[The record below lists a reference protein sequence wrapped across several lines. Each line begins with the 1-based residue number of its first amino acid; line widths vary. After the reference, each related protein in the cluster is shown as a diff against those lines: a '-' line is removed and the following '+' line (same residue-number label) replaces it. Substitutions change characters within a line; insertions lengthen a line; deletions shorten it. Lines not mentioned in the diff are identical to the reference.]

1 MCLAIPGR
9 ITERYEDGGLP
20 MARID
25 YAGAVAAACLSYTPE
40 AAVGDYVLVHA
51 GFALQVLNEAEAQ
64 ASLIELTRLAAL
76 MDADDAP
83 DDAPDSAPPRPQGTP

>member
-9 ITERYEDGGLP
+9 IIDRYEDSGLP

-40 AAVGDYVLVHA
+40 AVVGDYVLVHA
-51 GFALQVLNEAEAQ
+51 GFALQVLNEEEAQ
-64 ASLIELTRLAAL
+64 ASLAELSRLAAL
-76 MDADDAP
+76 MDAEVSPEDAR
-83 DDAPDSAPPRPQGTP
+83 DTP

>member
-1 MCLAIPGR
+1 
-9 ITERYEDGGLP
+9 

-40 AAVGDYVLVHA
+40 AMVGQYVLVHA

-64 ASLIELTRLAAL
+64 ASLAELTRLAAL
-76 MDADDAP
+76 MEADE
-83 DDAPDSAPPRPQGTP
+83 TP

>member
-9 ITERYEDGGLP
+9 ITERYQDGDLP

-40 AAVGDYVLVHA
+40 ARVGDYVLVHA
-51 GFALQVLNEAEAQ
+51 GFALQVLDETEAEA
-64 ASLIELTRLAAL
+64 SLRELTRLSAL
-76 MDADDAP
+76 MEADD
-83 DDAPDSAPPRPQGTP
+83 DAAGGGA

>member
-9 ITERYEDGGLP
+9 IIERYEDGGLP
-20 MARID
+20 MARVD

-40 AAVGDYVLVHA
+40 AVIGQYVLVHA

-64 ASLIELTRLAAL
+64 ASLAELTRLAAL
-76 MDADDAP
+76 MEEDEAP
-83 DDAPDSAPPRPQGTP
+83 

>member
-9 ITERYEDGGLP
+9 ITERYDEAGLP
-20 MARID
+20 MARVD
-25 YAGAVAAACLSYTPE
+25 YAGAMAAACLSYTPE

-64 ASLIELTRLAAL
+64 ASLVELARLAAL
-76 MDADDAP
+76 MEADADGGAAGP
-83 DDAPDSAPPRPQGTP
+83 GGPTP

>member
-9 ITERYEDGGLP
+9 IMERFAENGLP
-20 MARID
+20 MARVD

-51 GFALQVLNEAEAQ
+51 GFALQILSEEEAQ
-64 ASLIELTRLAAL
+64 ASLEELTRLAQA
-76 MDADDAP
+76 MEADEANSGEAP
-83 DDAPDSAPPRPQGTP
+83 RDLP

>member
-9 ITERYEDGGLP
+9 ITERYDEAGLP
-20 MARID
+20 MARVD
-25 YAGAVAAACLSYTPE
+25 YAGAMAAACLSYTPE

-64 ASLIELTRLAAL
+64 ASLAEIARLAEVIELGEAP
-76 MDADDAP
+76 ADNEDP
-83 DDAPDSAPPRPQGTP
+83 S

>member
-9 ITERYEDGGLP
+9 IIERYEDGSLP

-40 AAVGDYVLVHA
+40 AMVGQYVLVHA

-64 ASLIELTRLAAL
+64 ASLAELTRLAAL
-76 MDADDAP
+76 MEADE
-83 DDAPDSAPPRPQGTP
+83 TP

>member
-9 ITERYEDGGLP
+9 IIDRYEDGGLP

-40 AAVGDYVLVHA
+40 AAIDDYVLVHA
-51 GFALQVLNEAEAQ
+51 GFALQVLNQEEAL
-64 ASLIELTRLAAL
+64 ASLSELTRLAAL

-83 DDAPDSAPPRPQGTP
+83 GGAAETP

>member
-9 ITERYEDGGLP
+9 IIDRFEDSGLP

-40 AAVGDYVLVHA
+40 AVVGDYVLVHA
-51 GFALQVLNEAEAQ
+51 GFALQVLDEAEAQ
-64 ASLIELTRLAAL
+64 ASLAELTRLAA
-76 MDADDAP
+76 MMEADEAP
-83 DDAPDSAPPRPQGTP
+83 